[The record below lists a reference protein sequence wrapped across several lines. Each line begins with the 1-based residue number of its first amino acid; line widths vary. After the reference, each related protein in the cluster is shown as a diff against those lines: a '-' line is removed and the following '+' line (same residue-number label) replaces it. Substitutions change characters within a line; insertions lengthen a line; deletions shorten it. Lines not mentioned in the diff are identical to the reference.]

1 MTALNQSARIP
12 SLQTDYRKPY
22 LMLAVTLFSSML
34 LFLII
39 GVPIAFSVAG
49 AALLTLLT
57 MMPSMPLILVPMSM
71 FNGMDSFP
79 MMAIPFFV
87 LAGELMNRG
96 GISMQLVRFSQTLVG
111 HIRGGLGHTNV
122 VANAIMS
129 SISGSALANIAAVG
143 RVMIPAMR
151 DEGYDRSFAA
161 SITIGASLLGP
172 IIPPSITMVIFAVT
186 ANQSV
191 GALFLAG
198 IVPGLLICGGMMA
211 VIYFRSRSRQ
221 YGTITPFSLRRVGHE
236 FRRSILALLMPVII
250 LGGIFGGIM
259 TPTEA
264 AAVAA
269 FYALVVSAF
278 VYRSITLNDVWEV
291 ALSTAKTTSFIMLV
305 IGAARV
311 FSDVMLSEDVPRQI
325 ATTMLSM
332 SENPIVILLL
342 INLILLIVGFVMDTT
357 AAIIILVPVLMP
369 VAAGLGI
376 DPVNFG
382 VLMTINLVIGMAT
395 PPVGVALFLGSEV
408 SGLRV
413 EQLAG
418 PVALIITVH
427 IAILLLVSFVPAVS
441 LWLPGV
447 FGY

>member
-1 MTALNQSARIP
+1 
-12 SLQTDYRKPY
+12 
-22 LMLAVTLFSSML
+22 MLATTLFASML
-34 LFLII
+34 LLLVM
-39 GVPIAFSVAG
+39 GVPIAFAVAG
-49 AALLTLLT
+49 AALLAMVTLL
-57 MMPSMPLILVPMSM
+57 PSMPLILVPMSM
-71 FNGMDSFP
+71 FNGIDSFP

-96 GISMQLVRFSQTLVG
+96 GISMQLVRFSQSLVG
-111 HIRGGLGHTNV
+111 HVRGGLGHTNV
-122 VANAIMS
+122 VANSIMS

-161 SITIGASLLGP
+161 SVTIGASLLGP

-198 IVPGLLICGGMMA
+198 VVPGLLIGGGMM
-211 VIYFRSRSRQ
+211 VLVYVRSRIKG
-221 YGTITPFSLRRVGHE
+221 YGTITPFSLRRVATE
-236 FRRSILALLMPVII
+236 FRRSILALLMPIII

-269 FYALVVSAF
+269 FYALLVS
-278 VYRSITLNDVWEV
+278 VLIYRSITLMDIWQV
-291 ALSTAKTTSFIMLV
+291 ALSTTKTTSFIMLV

-311 FSDVMLSEDVPRQI
+311 FSDVMLSEGVPAQI
-325 ATTMLSM
+325 AHAMLSL
-332 SENPIVILLL
+332 SQNPVIVLLL
-342 INLILLIVGFVMDTT
+342 INLLLLIVGFVMDTT
-357 AAIIILVPVLMP
+357 AAIIILVPVLIP
-369 VAAGLGI
+369 VATELGV
-376 DPVNFG
+376 DPVSFG
-382 VLMTINLVIGMAT
+382 VLMSINLVIGMAT

-408 SGLRV
+408 SGIPLDR
-413 EQLAG
+413 LAG
-418 PVALIITVH
+418 PVALVITIH
-427 IAILLLVSFVPAVS
+427 IATLLLVSFVPAVS
-441 LWLPGV
+441 LWLPGL

>member
-1 MTALNQSARIP
+1 
-12 SLQTDYRKPY
+12 
-22 LMLAVTLFSSML
+22 MLALTLFVSML
-34 LFLII
+34 VFLLM
-39 GVPIAFSVAG
+39 GVPVAFAIAA
-49 AALLTLLT
+49 AALLTVEFLL
-57 MMPSMPLILVPMSM
+57 PSMPLVLLPMSM

-96 GISMQLVRFSQTLVG
+96 GISMQLVQFSQSVVG
-111 HIRGGLGHTNV
+111 HVRGGLGHTNIV
-122 VANAIMS
+122 SNAIMS

-151 DEGYDRSFAA
+151 KDGYDQSFAT

-198 IVPGLLICGGMMA
+198 IVPGLLICFGMMA
-211 VIYFRSRSRQ
+211 VVYVRSRQ
-221 YGTITPFSLRRVGHE
+221 RNFGTIVPFSFKRVWTE
-236 FRRSILALLMPVII
+236 FRGSIVALFMPFII

-269 FYALVVSAF
+269 FYALVVSVVF
-278 VYRSITLNDVWEV
+278 YRTITIKDLWNV

-311 FSDVMLSEDVPRQI
+311 FSDVMLSEGVPGQI
-325 ATTMLSM
+325 AQALLGLSA
-332 SENPIVILLL
+332 NPIILLLL
-342 INLILLIVGFVMDTT
+342 INLLLLIVGFVMDTT

-369 VAAGLGI
+369 VAIELGI
-376 DPVNFG
+376 DPITFG
-382 VLMTINLVIGMAT
+382 VLMSINLVIGMAT

-413 EQLAG
+413 EQIAG
-418 PVALIITVH
+418 PVALMLTVH
-427 IAILLLVSFVPAVS
+427 LAVLMLVTFVPAVS
-441 LWLPGV
+441 IWLPGL

>member
-1 MTALNQSARIP
+1 MLATTLFLSM
-12 SLQTDYRKPY
+12 
-22 LMLAVTLFSSML
+22 LMLL
-34 LFLII
+34 LM
-39 GVPIAFSVAG
+39 GVPIAFAVAG
-49 AALLTLLT
+49 AALLAMVLLL
-57 MMPSMPLILVPMSM
+57 PSMPLVLVPMSM

-96 GISMQLVRFSQTLVG
+96 GISMQLVRFSQSLVG
-111 HIRGGLGHTNV
+111 HVRGGLGHTNV

-151 DEGYDRSFAA
+151 EEGYDRSFAA

-198 IVPGLLICGGMMA
+198 ILPGAIICAGMMA
-211 VIYFRSRSRQ
+211 LVYVRSRRRQ
-221 YGTITPFSLRRVGHE
+221 YGTITAFSLRRVGQE
-236 FRRSILALLMPVII
+236 FHRSFLALLMPVII

-269 FYALVVSAF
+269 FYALVVSMLI
-278 VYRSITLNDVWEV
+278 YRSISLKEIWQV
-291 ALSTAKTTSFIMLV
+291 ALSTTKTTSFIMLV

-311 FSDVMLSEDVPRQI
+311 FSDVMLSEGVPEQI
-325 ATTMLSM
+325 AGAMLSL
-332 SENPIVILLL
+332 SENPVILLLL
-342 INLILLIVGFVMDTT
+342 INLLLLIVGFVMDTT

-369 VAAGLGI
+369 VATQIGI
-376 DPVNFG
+376 DPVSFG
-382 VLMTINLVIGMAT
+382 VLMSINLVIGMAT

-418 PVALIITVH
+418 PVALVILVH
-427 IAILLLVSFVPAVS
+427 IATLLLVSFVPAVS
-441 LWLPGV
+441 LWLPEF